1 MTQSQALTQRL
12 GALNDCIS
20 LAYDKTLS
28 RDELIAEMERHRDE
42 TRSQIRELE
51 RKAKALPQPMRAET

>member
-12 GALNDCIS
+12 GAFNDCIS
-20 LAYDKTLS
+20 LAYDTTIS

-51 RKAKALPQPMRAET
+51 RQTKTLPQPMRVEG